1 MVRPRA
7 WILAASVLA
16 CAQPPPPVVVP
27 PSEEAQVIEAARV
40 FLACVE
46 RDGAACRRSHP
57 AEQAIVGLEVLACAR
72 DAAPIELLGALTPR
86 AEAAR
91 DTARLGRAL
100 KAQLTALEH
109 ELPRAG
115 CAPARARKIGP
126 AVVALVE
133 TVRARI
139 ESLLLQDTGPAGV
152 LREILDEARSLPSL
166 WVVEVAC
173 QQPASISRLFVIPG
187 GGDSIAPVV
196 GVLAGSDPL
205 AARPTPPTPRVRSE
219 PAWVHPQLP
228 AEEREL

>member
-1 MVRPRA
+1 MLRPCA

-16 CAQPPPPVVVP
+16 CAPPPPPVVVQQ
-27 PSEEAQVIEAARV
+27 SEEAEVLEAARV

-46 RDGAACRRSHP
+46 RDGAACRRKHA
-57 AEQAIVGLEVLACAR
+57 AEQAILGLEVLAFAR

-86 AEAAR
+86 AEASR

-109 ELPRAG
+109 ELPHAG
-115 CAPARARKIGP
+115 CVPARARKIGP
-126 AVVALVE
+126 AVVALGE
-133 TVRARI
+133 AVRARI
-139 ESLLLQDTGPAGV
+139 ESLLLQDTGPASV
-152 LREILDEARSLPSL
+152 LREILDDSRTLASL

-173 QQPASISRLFVIPG
+173 QGPASIARLFVMPSR
-187 GGDSIAPVV
+187 GDSVAPVV
-196 GVLAGSDPL
+196 GILGGDDPL
-205 AARPTPPTPRVRSE
+205 AARPTPTTPRVVAE